1 MRSLCE
7 QAHDVADAGG
17 CRWRAIRGN
26 IHADRNLTATLASD
40 DRFPYDV
47 QCAADGPRTHAIH
60 ALIKGNAVTDI
71 SAGDQLKLPR
81 AFYARST
88 LDVARDLIGKTLYRQ
103 TRDGLTAG
111 VIVETEAYIAAID
124 PAAHGYRGKT
134 LRNAVMFGPPGRA
147 YVYFTYGMHYCLNV
161 VTEDDDAAAAVLLR
175 ALEPTVG
182 LPLMRSRR
190 GERITDRDLARG
202 PGRLCAAMALT
213 VADNGL
219 DLQGD
224 ALWLAET
231 PDFPQDAPVVATP
244 RIGIT
249 QAADW
254 PWRFVLAGSRW
265 VSGRKFAADQAEV
278 KAPKIPE

>member
-1 MRSLCE
+1 M
-7 QAHDVADAGG
+7 
-17 CRWRAIRGN
+17 
-26 IHADRNLTATLASD
+26 
-40 DRFPYDV
+40 
-47 QCAADGPRTHAIH
+47 
-60 ALIKGNAVTDI
+60 TDI
-71 SAGDQLKLPR
+71 SAGGHLKLTR
-81 AFYARST
+81 AFYARPT
-88 LDVARDLIGKTLYRQ
+88 LDVARDLIGKTLCRQ
-103 TRDGLTAG
+103 TEDGVTAG
-111 VIVETEAYIAAID
+111 IIVETEAYVAAID

-134 LRNAVMFGPPGRA
+134 PRNAVMFGPPGRA

-161 VTEDDDAAAAVLLR
+161 VTEEDGIAAAVLLR
-175 ALEPTVG
+175 ALEPMVG
-182 LPLMRSRR
+182 ISLMRVRR
-190 GERITDRDLARG
+190 GERIADRDLARG

-224 ALWLAET
+224 ALWLMET
-231 PDFPQDAPVVATP
+231 PDFPPDASIVATP

-265 VSGRKFAADQAEV
+265 VSGRAVSPALATEADA

>member
-1 MRSLCE
+1 M
-7 QAHDVADAGG
+7 
-17 CRWRAIRGN
+17 
-26 IHADRNLTATLASD
+26 
-40 DRFPYDV
+40 
-47 QCAADGPRTHAIH
+47 
-60 ALIKGNAVTDI
+60 TDI
-71 SAGDQLKLPR
+71 SAGGHLKLPR
-81 AFYARST
+81 AFYARPT

-103 TRDGLTAG
+103 TRDDVTAG
-111 VIVETEAYIAAID
+111 IIVETEAYVAAID
-124 PAAHGYRGKT
+124 PAAHGYRGMT
-134 LRNAVMFGPPGRA
+134 SRNAVMFGPPGRA

-161 VTEDDDAAAAVLLR
+161 VTEEDGVAAAVLLR

-190 GERITDRDLARG
+190 GERIADRDLARG

-219 DLQGD
+219 DLQRD
-224 ALWLAET
+224 ALWLAGT
-231 PDFPQDAPVVATP
+231 PDFPPDARVVATP

-265 VSGRKFAADQAEV
+265 VSGRKVALTMADAEE
-278 KAPKIPE
+278 PKIPE